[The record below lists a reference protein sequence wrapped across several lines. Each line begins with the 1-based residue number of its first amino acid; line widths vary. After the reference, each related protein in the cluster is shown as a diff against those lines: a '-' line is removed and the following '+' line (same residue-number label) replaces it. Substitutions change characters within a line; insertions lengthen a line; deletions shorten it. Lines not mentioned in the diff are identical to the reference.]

1 MRKVFVSLAAVVCLA
16 APWTGQAEVKPA
28 DDVTVFQT
36 LFAVKG
42 PFRGP
47 NNALR
52 GIPGAVR
59 PRVIDE
65 VRGEVKANGHVK
77 VIVRGLVLANHP
89 DVLPAD
95 HGFNPH
101 PYFRAV
107 VSCLSVNDNGNPTVV
122 NVRTRRAAANILGDA
137 AILDDIDLPR
147 PCVAPIVFVTAP
159 RGQWLAASGR

>member
-1 MRKVFVSLAAVVCLA
+1 MRKVFVSLAAVVCLV

-107 VSCLSVNDNGNPTVV
+107 VSCLSVNDNGKPTVV

-137 AILDDIDLPR
+137 AIVDDIDLPR

>member
-1 MRKVFVSLAAVVCLA
+1 MRKVFVFLVAVVCLV
-16 APWTGQAEVKPA
+16 APWTVQAEFNPTDA
-28 DDVTVFQT
+28 VTAFQT
-36 LFAVKG
+36 LFAVKR

-47 NNALR
+47 NNAIR

-59 PRVIDE
+59 PRVIGE
-65 VRGEVKANGHVK
+65 VRGEVKANGRVK
-77 VIVRGLVLANHP
+77 VNVRSLVLANHP

-95 HGFNPH
+95 HGLNPH

-122 NVRTRRAAANILGDA
+122 NVRTRRAAANILGEAD
-137 AILDDIDLPR
+137 ILDDIDLPR

-159 RGQWLAASGR
+159 RGQ

>member
-1 MRKVFVSLAAVVCLA
+1 MEKVIVSLAAVLCLV
-16 APWTGQAEVKPA
+16 APWTGQAEFKPT
-28 DDVTVFQT
+28 DDVTAFQT

-47 NNALR
+47 NNAIR

-59 PRVIDE
+59 PRVVDE
-65 VRGEVKANGHVK
+65 VRGEVEASGHVK

-89 DVLPAD
+89 SVLPAD
-95 HGFNPH
+95 HGLNPH

-107 VSCLSVNDNGNPTVV
+107 VSCLSVNDNGKPTVV

-137 AILDDIDLPR
+137 AIVDDIDLPR
-147 PCVAPIVFVTAP
+147 PCLAPIVFVTAP